1 MLVFLPESDGDLACV
16 KIIGKLTAE
25 DYQSLMDMFHGILN
39 RHGALRLYAN
49 LEEFDGWEWQASW
62 DKVAFGIK
70 HWGKIMQIAM
80 VGTDRWAHLGAQL
93 AGNIKTADVRYFEAT
108 DNAQALA
115 WVQNHQVPVEN
126 SSQLSR
132 K

>member
-16 KIIGKLTAE
+16 KVVGKLTTE
-25 DYQSLMDMFHGILN
+25 DYQSLMDIFYGILN

-49 LEEFDGWEWQASW
+49 LEEFDGWELQASW

-108 DNAQALA
+108 DSVQALA

-126 SSQLSR
+126 SSQLSG

>member
-115 WVQNHQVPVEN
+115 WVQNHQALVEN
-126 SSQLSR
+126 SSQLS
-132 K
+132 

>member
-108 DNAQALA
+108 DSAQALA
-115 WVQNHQVPVEN
+115 WVQGQQVSVEN
-126 SSQLSR
+126 SSQLS
-132 K
+132 

>member
-108 DNAQALA
+108 DSAWALA

-126 SSQLSR
+126 SSQLSG

>member
-1 MLVFLPESDGDLACV
+1 MLISLPESGGDLACV
-16 KIIGKLTAE
+16 KIVGKLTAE
-25 DYQSLMDMFHGILN
+25 DYQALMEIFHGILN
-39 RHGALRLYAN
+39 RHGVLRLYAN

-93 AGNIKTADVRYFEAT
+93 AGNIKSADVQYFEPT

-115 WVQNHQVPVEN
+115 WVQDHQVRVEN
-126 SSQLSR
+126 SSQLS
-132 K
+132 

>member
-25 DYQSLMDMFHGILN
+25 DYQSLMDMLQGILN

-93 AGNIKTADVRYFEAT
+93 ARNIKTADVRYFEAT
-108 DNAQALA
+108 DSAQALA
-115 WVQNHQVPVEN
+115 WVQSQQVPVEN
-126 SSQLSR
+126 SSQLS
-132 K
+132 

>member
-39 RHGALRLYAN
+39 CYGALRLYAN

-93 AGNIKTADVRYFEAT
+93 AGNIKTADVRYFEAA
-108 DNAQALA
+108 DSAQALA
-115 WVQNHQVPVEN
+115 WVQSQQVPVEN
-126 SSQLSR
+126 SSQLS
-132 K
+132 

>member
-39 RHGALRLYAN
+39 CHGALRLYAN
-49 LEEFDGWEWQASW
+49 LEEFEGWEWQASW

-93 AGNIKTADVRYFEAT
+93 AGNIKTADVRYFEGT
-108 DNAQALA
+108 DSAQALA
-115 WVQNHQVPVEN
+115 WVQSQQVPVEN
-126 SSQLSR
+126 SSQLS
-132 K
+132 

>member
-16 KIIGKLTAE
+16 KVVGKLTTE
-25 DYQSLMDMFHGILN
+25 DYQSLMDIFYGILN

-49 LEEFDGWEWQASW
+49 LEEFDGWELQASW

-108 DNAQALA
+108 DSAQALA
-115 WVQNHQVPVEN
+115 WVQSQQVPVEN
-126 SSQLSR
+126 SSQLS
-132 K
+132 

>member
-1 MLVFLPESDGDLACV
+1 MLVSLPESDGDLACV

-39 RHGALRLYAN
+39 RHGTLRLYAN
-49 LEEFDGWEWQASW
+49 LEKFDGWEWQASW

-108 DNAQALA
+108 DSAQALA
-115 WVQNHQVPVEN
+115 WVQNPQVPVEN
-126 SSQLSR
+126 FSQLS
-132 K
+132 

>member
-1 MLVFLPESDGDLACV
+1 MFVFLPERDGDVACV
-16 KIIGKLTAE
+16 KIVGKLTAE

-49 LEEFDGWEWQASW
+49 LEEFDGWEWQASR

-108 DNAQALA
+108 DSAQALA
-115 WVQNHQVPVEN
+115 WVQGQQVSVEN
-126 SSQLSR
+126 SSQLS
-132 K
+132 

>member
-25 DYQSLMDMFHGILN
+25 DYQSLMDIFYGILN

-49 LEEFDGWEWQASW
+49 LEEFDGWELQASW

-108 DNAQALA
+108 DSAQALA
-115 WVQNHQVPVEN
+115 WVQNHQVSVEN
-126 SSQLSR
+126 SSQLS
-132 K
+132 

>member
-25 DYQSLMDMFHGILN
+25 DYQSLMDMLQGILN

-108 DNAQALA
+108 DSAQALA
-115 WVQNHQVPVEN
+115 WVQNQQVPVEN
-126 SSQLSR
+126 SSQLS
-132 K
+132 

>member
-25 DYQSLMDMFHGILN
+25 DYQSLMDMLQGILN

-49 LEEFDGWEWQASW
+49 LEEFDGWELQASW

-93 AGNIKTADVRYFEAT
+93 ARNIKTADVRYFEGT
-108 DNAQALA
+108 DSAQALA
-115 WVQNHQVPVEN
+115 WVQSQQVPVEN
-126 SSQLSR
+126 SSQLS
-132 K
+132 

>member
-39 RHGALRLYAN
+39 CHGALRLYAN

-108 DNAQALA
+108 DSAQALA
-115 WVQNHQVPVEN
+115 WVQNQQVPVEN
-126 SSQLSR
+126 SSQLS
-132 K
+132 

>member
-25 DYQSLMDMFHGILN
+25 DYQSLMDMLQGILN

-70 HWGKIMQIAM
+70 HWDKITQIAV

-108 DNAQALA
+108 DSAQALA
-115 WVQNHQVPVEN
+115 WVQNQQVPVEN
-126 SSQLSR
+126 SSQLS
-132 K
+132 

>member
-39 RHGALRLYAN
+39 HQGELRLYAN

-70 HWGKIMQIAM
+70 HWGRIMQIAV
-80 VGTDRWAHLGAQL
+80 VGTDRWAHLGAQV
-93 AGNIKTADVRYFEAT
+93 AGNIKTADVRYFEVT
-108 DNAQALA
+108 EKAQALA
-115 WVQNHQVPVEN
+115 WAQNIEVPVEN
-126 SSQLSR
+126 PPQLS
-132 K
+132 

>member
-39 RHGALRLYAN
+39 CHGALRLYAN

-108 DNAQALA
+108 DSAQALA
-115 WVQNHQVPVEN
+115 WVQSQQVSVEN
-126 SSQLSR
+126 SSQLS
-132 K
+132 

>member
-25 DYQSLMDMFHGILN
+25 DYQSLMDMFHGILT

-70 HWGKIMQIAM
+70 YWGKIMQIAM

-93 AGNIKTADVRYFEAT
+93 AGNIKTADVQYFEAT
-108 DNAQALA
+108 DSAQALA
-115 WVQNHQVPVEN
+115 WVQNQQVPVEN
-126 SSQLSR
+126 FSQLS
-132 K
+132 

>member
-1 MLVFLPESDGDLACV
+1 
-16 KIIGKLTAE
+16 
-25 DYQSLMDMFHGILN
+25 MFHGILN

-108 DNAQALA
+108 DSAWALA

>member
-49 LEEFDGWEWQASW
+49 LEEFDGWELQASW

-108 DNAQALA
+108 DSAQALA
-115 WVQNHQVPVEN
+115 WVQNQQVPVEN
-126 SSQLSR
+126 SSQLS
-132 K
+132 

>member
-1 MLVFLPESDGDLACV
+1 MLVFPPESDGELVCV
-16 KIIGKLTAE
+16 KIVGKLTAE
-25 DYQSLMDMFHGILN
+25 DYQSLMDMLHGIVN

-93 AGNIKTADVRYFEAT
+93 ARNMKTADVRYFEAT
-108 DNAQALA
+108 DNDQALA

-126 SSQLSR
+126 SSQLT
-132 K
+132 

>member
-39 RHGALRLYAN
+39 RHGTLRLYAN
-49 LEEFDGWEWQASW
+49 LEKFDGWEWQASW

-108 DNAQALA
+108 DSAQALA

-126 SSQLSR
+126 SSQLS
-132 K
+132 

>member
-25 DYQSLMDMFHGILN
+25 DYQSLMDMLQGILN

-80 VGTDRWAHLGAQL
+80 VGRDRWAHLGAQL
-93 AGNIKTADVRYFEAT
+93 AGNIKTADVRYFEGT
-108 DNAQALA
+108 DSAQALA
-115 WVQNHQVPVEN
+115 WVQSQQVPVEN
-126 SSQLSR
+126 SSQLS
-132 K
+132 

>member
-25 DYQSLMDMFHGILN
+25 DYQSLMDMFHSILN

-49 LEEFDGWEWQASW
+49 LEDFDGWEWQASW
-62 DKVAFGIK
+62 DKVAFGVK
-70 HWGKIMQIAM
+70 HWGKVIQIAV

-108 DNAQALA
+108 DSAQALA
-115 WVQNHQVPVEN
+115 WVQSQQVPVEN
-126 SSQLSR
+126 SSQLS
-132 K
+132 

>member
-1 MLVFLPESDGDLACV
+1 MLVFLPESDEDLACV

-39 RHGALRLYAN
+39 CYGALRLYAN

-108 DNAQALA
+108 DSAQALA
-115 WVQNHQVPVEN
+115 WVQSQQVPVEN
-126 SSQLSR
+126 SSQLS
-132 K
+132 

>member
-108 DNAQALA
+108 DSAQALA
-115 WVQNHQVPVEN
+115 WVQNHQVSVEN
-126 SSQLSR
+126 SSQLS
-132 K
+132 

>member
-108 DNAQALA
+108 DSAQALA
-115 WVQNHQVPVEN
+115 WVQNQQVPVEN
-126 SSQLSR
+126 SSQLS
-132 K
+132 

>member
-70 HWGKIMQIAM
+70 HWDKITQIAV

-108 DNAQALA
+108 DSAQALA
-115 WVQNHQVPVEN
+115 WVQNQQVPVEN
-126 SSQLSR
+126 SSQLS
-132 K
+132 

>member
-39 RHGALRLYAN
+39 CYGALRLYAN

-108 DNAQALA
+108 DSAQALA
-115 WVQNHQVPVEN
+115 WVQSQQVPVEN
-126 SSQLSR
+126 SSQLS
-132 K
+132 

>member
-1 MLVFLPESDGDLACV
+1 MFVFLPESDGDLACV

-80 VGTDRWAHLGAQL
+80 VGTDRWAHLGSQL
-93 AGNIKTADVRYFEAT
+93 AGKLKTADVRYFEAT

-115 WVQNHQVPVEN
+115 WAQNHQVPIEN
-126 SSQLSR
+126 SSQLSG